1 MLKGEVMDMNYYD
14 ISEIF
19 EDIDSDTVDLFSRK
33 NFTVEDIGKLKN
45 LQNNLRELDYEI
57 DIKIQNIVKEFIGDF

>member
-1 MLKGEVMDMNYYD
+1 MDMNYYD

-57 DIKIQNIVKEFIGDF
+57 DLKIQNIVKEFIGDF

>member
-1 MLKGEVMDMNYYD
+1 MDINYYD

-33 NFTVEDIGKLKN
+33 SFTVEDIGKLKN